1 MVSEERTLEEREK
14 TSETSEG
21 MKGQYT
27 CRLCGRTF
35 PSFQSLASHMKV
47 HKREKEVV
55 GVGGEGEES
64 NAAEDA
70 VEESLSTLPPPPEVE
85 VIEKAIEFLKERL
98 PQVYGIERY
107 DRIIVNSLKE
117 DPRPLMNPTTLHAFI
132 KSIAPRAYDSHIS
145 VHVINPLYAR
155 FPNLPQAVAKYF
167 ESAFQPIQPYYNPY
181 YAPYN
186 VIQPYNPYYAP
197 YNVQVPN
204 YTYTHIYPY
213 QWYNPVPPPIKPL
226 KTYKI
231 VVDGQE
237 IETDE
242 SGFMAW
248 QRFLKDREEHDLRMK
263 KLEVEIKKMLEEGS
277 RESKKEEEI
286 RRREDELKSKLEELS
301 KKLDEERERRHQA
314 ELEIVKRELEE
325 LKRRPSIVEEIAIY
339 EEIAK
344 RLGFHRGGKTTI
356 DILESLVDRIDQRAA
371 QILSKIPAGGEW
383 KPEIKRSP
391 SERARKA
398 EEIMRRLEKT
408 EDILKA
414 EDELIIAAAKVK
426 PRVVVGGETE
436 KKPS

>member
-1 MVSEERTLEEREK
+1 MVSEERTLEGREK

-21 MKGQYT
+21 TKEQYT
-27 CRLCGRTF
+27 CRVCGRTF

-55 GVGGEGEES
+55 GVSGEDEEDKD
-64 NAAEDA
+64 AEDV
-70 VEESLSTLPPPPEVE
+70 VEERLSTLPPPPEVE
-85 VIEKAIEFLKERL
+85 VINSAIEFLKERL
-98 PQVYGIERY
+98 PQVYGIEKY
-107 DRIIVNSLKE
+107 DKIIVNSLRE
-117 DPRPLMNPTTLHAFI
+117 DPRPLTNPTTLHAFI
-132 KSIAPRAYDSHIS
+132 KSIAPRAYDSHLS

-155 FPNLPQAVAKYF
+155 FPNLPQAVVKYF
-167 ESAFQPIQPYYNPY
+167 ESVYLSSQPSYVQPPVVVNPTPTYYQPYHMPYNMPVHVYNP
-181 YAPYN
+181 
-186 VIQPYNPYYAP
+186 
-197 YNVQVPN
+197 
-204 YTYTHIYPY
+204 TYPY
-213 QWYNPVPPPIKPL
+213 HWYHYVPPLKPL
-226 KTYKI
+226 KTYKV

-248 QRFLKDREEHDLRMK
+248 QRFLKDREEHELRMK

-314 ELEIVKRELEE
+314 ELEIVKRELDE

-344 RLGFHRGGKTTI
+344 RLGFHKGGRTTI
-356 DILESLVDRIDQRAA
+356 NILESLVDRIDQRAA

-414 EDELIIAAAKVK
+414 EDELIMAAAKVK

-436 KKPS
+436 KRPS

>member
-1 MVSEERTLEEREK
+1 
-14 TSETSEG
+14 
-21 MKGQYT
+21 
-27 CRLCGRTF
+27 
-35 PSFQSLASHMKV
+35 MKV

-55 GVGGEGEES
+55 GVGGENMED
-64 NAAEDA
+64 NDAED
-70 VEESLSTLPPPPEVE
+70 VTEERLSTLPPPPEVE
-85 VIEKAIEFLKERL
+85 VINSAIEFLKERL
-98 PQVYGIERY
+98 PQVYGIEKY
-107 DRIIVNSLKE
+107 DKIIVNSLRE
-117 DPRPLMNPTTLHAFI
+117 DPRPLTNPTTLHAFI
-132 KSIAPRAYDSHIS
+132 KSIAPRAYDSHLS

-155 FPNLPQAVAKYF
+155 FPNLPQAVVKYF
-167 ESAFQPIQPYYNPY
+167 ESVYLSSQPSYVQPPVVVNPTTTYYQPYHM
-181 YAPYN
+181 PYN
-186 VIQPYNPYYAP
+186 LPVHVYNL
-197 YNVQVPN
+197 
-204 YTYTHIYPY
+204 TYPY
-213 QWYNPVPPPIKPL
+213 HWYHYVPPLKPL
-226 KTYKI
+226 KTYKV

-248 QRFLKDREEHDLRMK
+248 QKFLKDREEHELRMK

-277 RESKKEEEI
+277 RESKKEEEA
-286 RRREDELKSKLEELS
+286 RRREDELKSKIEELS
-301 KKLDEERERRHQA
+301 RKLDEERERRHQA

-325 LKRRPSIVEEIAIY
+325 LKKRPSIVEEIAIY

-344 RLGFHRGGKTTI
+344 RLGFHKGGRTTI

-414 EDELIIAAAKVK
+414 EDELIMAAAKVK

-436 KKPS
+436 KRPS